1 MDLRARRVGASPL
14 PLARR
19 RGAAARRL
27 RALSAALA
35 LAIAAGP
42 ALAQPT
48 PAGAGDAPETGAG
61 DAPKTG
67 AGDAP
72 KTGAAEGAPGAGVE
86 GAAPAEEAPVSE
98 ATRQE
103 ARLHFEKGLAL
114 LREGAWSPALAEF
127 LLSRKL
133 YPTRAATNN
142 AAIALRKLQRYDEA
156 LEMFE
161 TFLRDFTM
169 SAAER
174 AVAQREI
181 AELRTLVGTLDI
193 TSAEPGASIVVSG
206 EDRGQYPP
214 VKPIRVAAGAH
225 VVRVFKEGFEPVET
239 RVYVAGGQTVT
250 VDAKLR
256 RLTRSGRLRVVE
268 RTGKTVDVVVDNVV
282 VGRTPWLGTLSVG
295 DHMVALRGDGKLGTQ
310 PTAAPVRP
318 QELTTLSLLAEDLD
332 ASLRVDPTPPGASV
346 WINSVNVG
354 NGVWLGRLRVGAHRV
369 EVKAD
374 GFLPATRTVTLQK
387 GQRQNLSVS
396 LERDEDAE
404 MWRKPPKITLDASAS
419 FLVAP
424 TLGGEITSGCSG
436 GCSSSLGLGGL
447 GMIHGGYEFG
457 SGLGLGVEAGVLFA
471 TQQID
476 ERPAGLTPVGF
487 RDPLRGTAND
497 ALRLTGFL
505 AGATFGYHLGEAFP
519 TLLRLGAGV
528 LRGEVRDERT
538 GRFETSAGEAFS
550 TYPVVDFA
558 PTTYFYAAP
567 EARLGMRLGERWEA
581 SAGLK
586 LLLLIGLS
594 KPAWDRT
601 IELAASTDGIGT
613 YAPDALM
620 GDFVLMVAPGASL
633 RYQF

>member
-1 MDLRARRVGASPL
+1 MDLRTRRGGSCPL
-14 PLARR
+14 SLARR
-19 RGAAARRL
+19 PRPARRL

-35 LAIAAGP
+35 VAIAAGP
-42 ALAQPT
+42 ALAQPA
-48 PAGAGDAPETGAG
+48 PAGA
-61 DAPKTG
+61 
-67 AGDAP
+67 
-72 KTGAAEGAPGAGVE
+72 E
-86 GAAPAEEAPVSE
+86 GAAPAGAEGAAPAGTEGAALAEEAPVSE
-98 ATRQE
+98 TDRQV

-114 LREGAWSPALAEF
+114 LREEAWSPALAEF

-169 SAAER
+169 STAER
-174 AVAQREI
+174 AVAQRQI
-181 AELRTLVGTLDI
+181 AELRALVGTLDI

-206 EDRGQYPP
+206 EERGQYPP

-225 VVRVFKEGFEPVET
+225 VVRVFKEGYEPVET
-239 RVYVAGGQTVT
+239 RVDVAGGQTVT

-256 RLTRSGRLRVVE
+256 RLVRSGRLRVVE
-268 RTGKTVDVVVDNVV
+268 RAGKTVDVLVDNVV
-282 VGRTPWLGTLSVG
+282 VGQTPWSGPLSVG
-295 DHMVALRGDGKLGTQ
+295 DHMVALRGEGKLGTQ
-310 PTAAPVRP
+310 PTAAPVKP

-354 NGVWLGRLRVGAHRV
+354 NGVWLGRLKAGAHRV

-374 GFLPATRTVTLQK
+374 GFVTEARTVTLQK
-387 GQRQNLSVS
+387 GQRQGLSLP
-396 LERDEDAE
+396 LERDENADI
-404 MWRKPPKITLDASAS
+404 WRKPPKFTLDASAS

-424 TLGGEITSGCSG
+424 TLGGAIASGCRS
-436 GCSSSLGLGGL
+436 GCSSSIGLGGL
-447 GMIHGGYEFG
+447 GMIHGGYELG
-457 SGLGLGVEAGVLFA
+457 SGLGVGIEIGGLIA
-471 TQQID
+471 TQQIE
-476 ERPAGLTPVGF
+476 ERPAELRPIGY
-487 RDPLRGTAND
+487 REPLGGTASD
-497 ALRLTGFL
+497 ALRLGGLL
-505 AGATFGYHLGEAFP
+505 AGATFGYHLGERFP
-519 TLLRLGAGV
+519 ALLRLGAGV
-528 LRGEVRDERT
+528 LVGEVRDERN
-538 GRFETSAGEAFS
+538 GRFRTAEGAWFN

-558 PTTYFYAAP
+558 SATYFYVDP
-567 EARLGMRLGERWEA
+567 EARLGLRLGERWELSA
-581 SAGLK
+581 SVK

-613 YAPDALM
+613 YAPESLM
-620 GDFVLMVAPGASL
+620 GDFVLMIAPGASL

>member
-1 MDLRARRVGASPL
+1 MDLRTRRGGSCPL
-14 PLARR
+14 SLARR
-19 RGAAARRL
+19 PRPARRL

-35 LAIAAGP
+35 VAIAAGP
-42 ALAQPT
+42 ALAQPA
-48 PAGAGDAPETGAG
+48 PAGA
-61 DAPKTG
+61 
-67 AGDAP
+67 
-72 KTGAAEGAPGAGVE
+72 E
-86 GAAPAEEAPVSE
+86 GAAPAGTEGAALAEEAPVSE
-98 ATRQE
+98 TDRQV

-114 LREGAWSPALAEF
+114 LREEAWSPALAEF

-169 SAAER
+169 STAER
-174 AVAQREI
+174 AVAQRQI
-181 AELRTLVGTLDI
+181 AELRALVGTLDI

-206 EDRGQYPP
+206 EERGQYPP

-225 VVRVFKEGFEPVET
+225 VVRVFKEGYEPVET
-239 RVYVAGGQTVT
+239 RVDVAGGQTVT

-256 RLTRSGRLRVVE
+256 RLVRSGRLRVVE
-268 RTGKTVDVVVDNVV
+268 RAGKTVDVLVDNVV
-282 VGRTPWLGTLSVG
+282 VGQTPWSGPLSVG
-295 DHMVALRGDGKLGTQ
+295 DHMVALRGEGKLGTQ
-310 PTAAPVRP
+310 PTAAPVKP

-354 NGVWLGRLRVGAHRV
+354 NGVWLGRLKAGAHRV

-374 GFLPATRTVTLQK
+374 GFVTEARTVTLQK
-387 GQRQNLSVS
+387 GQRQGLSLP
-396 LERDEDAE
+396 LERDENADI
-404 MWRKPPKITLDASAS
+404 WRKPPKFTLDASAS

-424 TLGGEITSGCSG
+424 TLGGAIASGCRS
-436 GCSSSLGLGGL
+436 GCSSSIGLGGL
-447 GMIHGGYEFG
+447 GMIHGGYELG
-457 SGLGLGVEAGVLFA
+457 SGLGVGIEIGGLIA
-471 TQQID
+471 TQQIE
-476 ERPAGLTPVGF
+476 ERPAELRPIGY
-487 RDPLRGTAND
+487 REPLGGTASD
-497 ALRLTGFL
+497 ALRLGGLL
-505 AGATFGYHLGEAFP
+505 AGATFGYHLGERFP
-519 TLLRLGAGV
+519 ALLRLGAGV
-528 LRGEVRDERT
+528 LVGEVRDERN
-538 GRFETSAGEAFS
+538 GRFRTAEGAWFN

-558 PTTYFYAAP
+558 SATYFYVDP
-567 EARLGMRLGERWEA
+567 EARLGLRLGERWELSA
-581 SAGLK
+581 SVK

-613 YAPDALM
+613 YAPESLM
-620 GDFVLMVAPGASL
+620 GDFVLMIAPGASL